1 MKYLSYL
8 SLFLLLV
15 LASCKKDAVDGS
27 SVKSFQSSIND
38 MATSL
43 NTLEQTKFNEALYIL
58 KTFGAEGKTDV
69 EQLEFLAQWINGKK
83 VPEILSLADEVA
95 RKNDVDW
102 SSTAPPSLGEMNIFQ
117 NIVAS
122 EVDTNDV
129 SAAGLQ
135 ILVQPIEVDSISGP
149 KALRII
155 PKLVDNSGNP
165 VSFENAA
172 LETTMEVFSN
182 GTRLLSSKNL
192 MTNPDFKGFYLKLS
206 SLPSDKIVDAKID
219 IKASVKT
226 TKRVYQLLKTGILIN
241 ENALAPAKAEEII
254 PDEIEPSL
262 ESTENSTE
270 TPKNLEKPEAV
281 VGKFLNNL
289 SSKNFRAAYD
299 ISENPAWGSY
309 DKFSNANSGFGA
321 VENIKIKSI
330 SAKSPSLVTA
340 VYEVKDKDGNITLLN
355 ASYGLKQ
362 TESGW
367 KISNYKINSSEK
379 K

>member
-27 SVKSFQSSIND
+27 SAKSFQSSIND

-135 ILVQPIEVDSISGP
+135 ILVQPIEVESIW
-149 KALRII
+149 A
-155 PKLVDNSGNP
+155 
-165 VSFENAA
+165 
-172 LETTMEVFSN
+172 
-182 GTRLLSSKNL
+182 
-192 MTNPDFKGFYLKLS
+192 
-206 SLPSDKIVDAKID
+206 
-219 IKASVKT
+219 
-226 TKRVYQLLKTGILIN
+226 
-241 ENALAPAKAEEII
+241 
-254 PDEIEPSL
+254 
-262 ESTENSTE
+262 
-270 TPKNLEKPEAV
+270 
-281 VGKFLNNL
+281 
-289 SSKNFRAAYD
+289 
-299 ISENPAWGSY
+299 
-309 DKFSNANSGFGA
+309 
-321 VENIKIKSI
+321 
-330 SAKSPSLVTA
+330 
-340 VYEVKDKDGNITLLN
+340 
-355 ASYGLKQ
+355 
-362 TESGW
+362 
-367 KISNYKINSSEK
+367 
-379 K
+379 